1 MKNYLLLILIVFL
14 TACDK
19 KSQETSQKF
28 IEPCEY
34 YIMSYQVKDVSY
46 HDSVKN
52 FFSDKSYIKV
62 IGDSIFNVSNE
73 LGQFLFNGNK
83 FTYKVMNDSLILLN
97 NSQRFFCKIMEL
109 EPNSFKLGINN
120 KYLNQIGL
128 IKPKNKRTAVVKSV
142 KLEY

>member
-83 FTYKVMNDSLILLN
+83 FTYKIMDDSLILLN
-97 NSQRFFCKIMEL
+97 NSQRFSCKILEL
-109 EPNSFKLGINN
+109 APNSFKLGINN